1 MNDPE
6 AVPSPL
12 SPTASGAEVL
22 AEARLNQQMPAT
34 STDIQAPADGSI
46 PGEFATAT
54 SAGEAWCA
62 GASEWADSPQ
72 GAGLGGFSLDSP
84 AAADDWPTGM
94 SFSHQGP

>member
-1 MNDPE
+1 MTTPP
-6 AVPSPL
+6 AM
-12 SPTASGAEVL
+12 SPTSGPEDPSVRLADVETATIMEIMAS
-22 AEARLNQQMPAT
+22 
-34 STDIQAPADGSI
+34 ADGSI
-46 PGEFATAT
+46 PGEFDAAT
-54 SAGEAWCA
+54 SAGNAWCA